1 MAYIVPADGPPGGG
15 QPTDHGTVTPLS
27 SPTNEPI
34 QIKSIQRQGLQCVYH
49 SPQPLEP
56 GTRVR
61 QEVDFGRRWDHMQQH
76 TGQHLLSA
84 IMDKYDNLESVGWGM
99 GADGDINYIDLPRKP
114 SDEEMRTIQEKCNE
128 AIRNNLKITV
138 ETPDDAKSDSLPED
152 YDKEKGVV
160 RIIKIGDIDAN
171 P

>member
-1 MAYIVPADGPPGGG
+1 
-15 QPTDHGTVTPLS
+15 
-27 SPTNEPI
+27 
-34 QIKSIQRQGLQCVYH
+34 
-49 SPQPLEP
+49 
-56 GTRVR
+56 
-61 QEVDFGRRWDHMQQH
+61 MQQH

-114 SDEEMRTIQEKCNE
+114 SGEEMRTIQEKCNE

-138 ETPDDAKSDSLPED
+138 ETPDDAKADSLPED

>member
-1 MAYIVPADGPPGGG
+1 
-15 QPTDHGTVTPLS
+15 
-27 SPTNEPI
+27 
-34 QIKSIQRQGLQCVYH
+34 
-49 SPQPLEP
+49 
-56 GTRVR
+56 
-61 QEVDFGRRWDHMQQH
+61 MQQH
-76 TGQHLLSA
+76 TGQHLLST

-99 GADGDINYIDLPRKP
+99 GAEGDINYIDLPRKP
-114 SDEEMRTIQEKCNE
+114 TDEEMQTIQEKCNE
-128 AIRNNLKITV
+128 AIRNNLSITV